1 MEEGK
6 NIFLLDGPIGRKKFL
21 IYVAIIFVYLLLFS
35 LLVSVILGFGGVNIY
50 TKKIVEILI
59 FIFKISVIYMF
70 FITYTKRLCDIINC
84 SKWKALFYVL
94 LCFTGLLAL
103 GYIPVLKYL
112 CKPIAFI
119 FFICLSFIKGHLLGS
134 NENMTEAQVID
145 GEQNQA

>member
-1 MEEGK
+1 MR
-6 NIFLLDGPIGRKKFL
+6 L
-21 IYVAIIFVYLLLFS
+21 
-35 LLVSVILGFGGVNIY
+35 NIY